1 VSRCVKT
8 VIAALGLTASL
19 AAPAFAQATTC
30 AGTNIMTEL
39 KASEP
44 KLYAEIRQAADV
56 TLNAKSVLWK
66 IENTEKPEQA
76 PSYLFGTIHL
86 TDDRVMELPE
96 AVKTAFSESVRAAL
110 EIEDVSSSR
119 ISEAL
124 QTMSSRGSVLL
135 PAKERLEAM
144 LTPAELKEATK
155 VLVRTGLDAK
165 VLGRV
170 RPWVALVMLGTPDCE
185 RSRLMGGKV
194 TLDESIAIQ
203 AENRGMGTFGL
214 EQLEQQFQSMAAIP
228 DADQLALLK
237 AQLAYANRLT
247 DVVETTLQ
255 LYLDRDLGA
264 IWPLQIA
271 LAKKAG
277 VDPKVFDSYEE
288 NLLSVRNNRMY
299 GRLSAHLDRG
309 GVFVAVG
316 ALHLPG
322 KTGLVQQAID
332 AGFKVTPV
340 E

>member
-1 VSRCVKT
+1 MSRCVRT
-8 VIAALGLTASL
+8 LIATLGLTVSL
-19 AAPAFAQATTC
+19 AAPVFAQATTC
-30 AGTNIMTEL
+30 AGKNIMSEL
-39 KASEP
+39 KAAEP
-44 KLYAEIRQAADV
+44 QLYAEIRKAADA
-56 TLNAKSVLWK
+56 TLNAKNVLWK
-66 IENTEKPEQA
+66 IENPEKPEQA

-86 TDDRVMELPE
+86 TDDRILDLPE
-96 AVKTAFSESVRAAL
+96 SVKTAFGDSVRAAL
-110 EIEDVSSSR
+110 EVEDVSASR
-119 ISEAL
+119 VSEAL
-124 QTMSSRGSVLL
+124 QTMSSRGAVLL
-135 PAKERLEAM
+135 PAKERLDAM
-144 LTPAELKEATK
+144 LTPAELQEASK
-155 VLVRTGLDAK
+155 VLARTGLDAK

-185 RSRLMGGKV
+185 RSRLMSGKV

-203 AENRGMGTFGL
+203 AETRGMGTFGL
-214 EQLEQQFQSMAAIP
+214 EQLEAQFQSMAAVP

-309 GVFVAVG
+309 GVFVAIG

-322 KTGLVQQAID
+322 KTGLVQQARE
-332 AGFKVTPV
+332 AGFTVTPL